1 MQSVR
6 SCQSVHK
13 NMLATHKHKLKIRR
27 TDSVDDLNE
36 VINLIRVLFVCLGNI
51 CRSPMAEAVFRDY
64 VNKEGLG
71 DKFFI
76 DSAGLGGWHIGEGP
90 HHGTRKILKKYNIS
104 GEGLVARKIETAD
117 LDKFDYIIA
126 MDDDNLS
133 GIQRLRKD
141 HPKAYVAKLMDFVP
155 DADENNVPDPYYTG
169 NFEQVYHLVTM
180 GCRALLEK
188 IKAEH
193 GL

>member
-1 MQSVR
+1 MIFVIMQSVR

-104 GEGLVARKIETAD
+104 G
-117 LDKFDYIIA
+117 
-126 MDDDNLS
+126 
-133 GIQRLRKD
+133 KD
-141 HPKAYVAKLMDFVP
+141 
-155 DADENNVPDPYYTG
+155 
-169 NFEQVYHLVTM
+169 
-180 GCRALLEK
+180 
-188 IKAEH
+188 
-193 GL
+193 